1 MSIRDGYSSVVT
13 LTRTA
18 DTNAYTAND
27 VVGSSVAAGGAVLT
41 FPGSGITN
49 SDMMVTSVQLQI
61 NDTGVISGETSYRL
75 YLYNATPPSALA
87 DNAAFDLGTSDRYP
101 GPFIGYVDLGTPVD
115 LGTTLYVETS
125 NINKQLKMGATSQL
139 FGYLVTNGAYTPTSA
154 RVYIITLHLASI

>member
-75 YLYNATPPSALA
+75 YLYNATPPGAYA
-87 DNAAFDLGTSDRYP
+87 DNTAWDLPAGDRSAFV
-101 GPFIGYVDLGTPVD
+101 GYVDLGTPVD

-154 RVYIITLHLASI
+154 RVYVITIHLASV